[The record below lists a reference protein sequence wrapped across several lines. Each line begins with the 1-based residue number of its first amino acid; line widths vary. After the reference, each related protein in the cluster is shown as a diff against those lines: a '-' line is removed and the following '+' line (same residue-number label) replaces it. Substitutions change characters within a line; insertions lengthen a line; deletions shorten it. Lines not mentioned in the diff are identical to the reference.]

1 MICSELNKDFACGNF
16 TNTLANSSVNRSEF
30 QCLNFT
36 IPIKNKSEITNT
48 SCSSITSINQTC
60 CESSN
65 KYGHVE
71 SSKIFLLLSKNLAFY
86 VIMAFNNSI
95 PLMLGEGLETLTNSV
110 SLCRIIIPL
119 LAYYDEIS
127 PECEGL
133 LTLKGL
139 QL

>member
-1 MICSELNKDFACGNF
+1 M
-16 TNTLANSSVNRSEF
+16 ANSSVNRSEF

-48 SCSSITSINQTC
+48 SCSFITSINQTC

-71 SSKIFLLLSKNLAFY
+71 SSKIFLLLSKNLTFY
-86 VIMAFNNSI
+86 IIMAFNNSI
-95 PLMLGEGLETLTNSV
+95 PLILGEELETLTNSV

-127 PECEGL
+127 PECDGL

>member
-1 MICSELNKDFACGNF
+1 
-16 TNTLANSSVNRSEF
+16 
-30 QCLNFT
+30 
-36 IPIKNKSEITNT
+36 
-48 SCSSITSINQTC
+48 
-60 CESSN
+60 
-65 KYGHVE
+65 
-71 SSKIFLLLSKNLAFY
+71 
-86 VIMAFNNSI
+86 
-95 PLMLGEGLETLTNSV
+95 MLGEGLETLTNSV